1 MAATSAQVVGRRNS
15 RQRRGEMARREA
27 KSAATA
33 TPMTTSSPS
42 TSGCWG
48 MNEDRTMNRSVVR
61 SKTSKR

>member
-33 TPMTTSSPS
+33 TPITTSRPS